1 VFDECF
7 EGKRVLVTGVAGV
20 KGTWLALMLLRAGA
34 AVTGLDKRRAEVRSN
49 YSAAGL
55 GGRIRFVQGD
65 VRDLALVR
73 DLVNDADCVF
83 HLAAEAIVGEAL
95 RNPLEAYSTNTLG
108 TATVLESLRL
118 GNPSKRAVF
127 ITTDKVYRP
136 KNGELWLESDELG
149 ANGPYAVSKAC
160 AEWVIRDYKASYFS
174 SKGPLVAVG
183 RAGNVVVGGDLHSSR
198 STQGWGRIFVD
209 CFEALSEGR
218 SPAIFRP
225 TFTRPYTYGLDIIS
239 GYMTLMSRLD
249 RDGIAGEAF
258 NFGPYE
264 QFGVSN
270 ALLATKICDLWGSGI
285 LWQGQVP
292 REEPFDY
299 QSLSTEKSRR
309 RLGWRPAFTLYEA
322 LSATTAWYKA
332 WAELGPNLTEG
343 CLYELDCSLIDQHR
357 AAAARLGIE
366 WTGGTENQEIQA
378 RDTGGTGRPV

>member
-1 VFDECF
+1 MFDGYF

-34 AVTGLDKRRAEVRSN
+34 AVTGLDKRRAQVRSN
-49 YSAAGL
+49 FSAAAL
-55 GGRIRFVQGD
+55 DSRIRFVQGD
-65 VRDLALVR
+65 VRDLVMVR
-73 DLVNDADCVF
+73 ELIDEVDCVF
-83 HLAAEAIVGEAL
+83 HLAAEAIVGEAM

-118 GNPSKRAVF
+118 GGAAGAAKRVVF

-136 KNGELWLESDELG
+136 KHGELWVETDELG

-160 AEWVIRDYKASYFS
+160 AEWVIRDYQRCYFS
-174 SKGPLVAVG
+174 SGGPLIGIA
-183 RAGNVVVGGDLHSSR
+183 RAGNVVVGGDLHSS
-198 STQGWGRIFVD
+198 STTQGSGRIFVD
-209 CFEALSEGR
+209 CYEALAEGR

-249 RDGIAGEAF
+249 REGIAGEAF

-264 QFGVSN
+264 QLGVSN
-270 ALLATKICDLWGSGI
+270 ALLATKICDLWGGGL
-285 LWQGQVP
+285 LWQGETP

-299 QSLSTEKSRR
+299 QSLSTDKSRQ
-309 RLGWRPAFTLYEA
+309 RLRWRPALTLYEA
-322 LSATTAWYKA
+322 LSATTTWYKA
-332 WAELGPNLTEG
+332 WAELGPNVTEG
-343 CLYELDCSLIDQHR
+343 CLYELNCDLIDRHR

-366 WTGGTENQEIQA
+366 WADEGKG
-378 RDTGGTGRPV
+378 